1 MGFRR
6 WHIHRKSHKLCFS
19 DLKLAQSSEEKAM
32 TSQISGR
39 GMENLADLDVD
50 ELVERLTPGEIQ
62 KLLDEADP
70 DDPSI
75 PASLRCNYRCAKEP
89 TNKPFDKNALLDF
102 IRDQALAEPD
112 VPDVVPHVA
121 GTVRGRKFKPAAKP
135 KPRHEDD
142 IELDID
148 LGEDVEIALSSAS
161 TDEIVDLAGIM
172 GLHSMMNQDQ
182 YHASQSDKNPRADPE
197 IGWRGVTKAT
207 PLKSFPQEAP
217 NKTDPEDAVSKIKNN
232 DPKTTVVNLNNVP
245 MAENLFIE
253 LFDALE
259 RNTHLTELQA
269 ANTMLTDAAANILA
283 SALEINKTLEK
294 VNIETNNVTPQ
305 TITRIIEAMAVHQTV
320 TDFKAANQQAQFLGN
335 KVEVAIT
342 KALESNKSVLKVGL
356 HFQYGDTRNRVAVH
370 LQKNLDRLRLK
381 RIAQMG
387 SSGGSSYPANGSQK
401 NDSDGN
407 YSDDE

>member
-1 MGFRR
+1 
-6 WHIHRKSHKLCFS
+6 
-19 DLKLAQSSEEKAM
+19 M
-32 TSQISGR
+32 TSHISNR
-39 GMENLADLDVD
+39 GMQENLAELDID

-70 DDPSI
+70 DDPQI
-75 PASLRCNYRCAKEP
+75 PPSLRCNYKCDKVA
-89 TNKPFDKNALLDF
+89 TGAFDKNALLDF
-102 IRDQALAEPD
+102 IRDQALNEPD
-112 VPDVVPHVA
+112 VPDVVPYVP
-121 GTVRGRKFKPAAKP
+121 GTIRGRKFNAPAKP
-135 KPRHEDD
+135 KPRRDEE

-182 YHASQSDKNPRADPE
+182 YHASQSDKAPRADPD

-207 PLKSFPQEAP
+207 PLKTFPAEAP
-217 NKTDPEDAVSKIKNN
+217 NKTDPDEALQKVQANDSKTKSI
-232 DPKTTVVNLNNVP
+232 NLNNVP
-245 MAENLFIE
+245 VSENTFIE
-253 LFDALE
+253 LFYALE
-259 RNTHLTELQA
+259 RNDQLTELEM
-269 ANTMLTDAAANILA
+269 ANSQLTDTAATILA

-294 VNIETNNVTPQ
+294 INIESNNVSPQ
-305 TITRIIEAMAVHQTV
+305 TLTRIIEAMTVHQSIIEI
-320 TDFKAANQQAQFLGN
+320 KASNQQAQFLGN

-342 KALESNKSVLKVGL
+342 KAIENNKTIRKVGL

-381 RIAQMG
+381 RIAQKMSTG
-387 SSGGSSYPANGSQK
+387 SNSYPNGSKK

-407 YSDDE
+407 YSDEE

>member
-1 MGFRR
+1 
-6 WHIHRKSHKLCFS
+6 
-19 DLKLAQSSEEKAM
+19 
-32 TSQISGR
+32 
-39 GMENLADLDVD
+39 MENLADLEID

-70 DDPSI
+70 DDPQI
-75 PASLRCNYRCAKEP
+75 PPSLRCNYRCDKAPSKG
-89 TNKPFDKNALLDF
+89 FDKNALLEF
-102 IRDQALAEPD
+102 IKVQALNEPD
-112 VPDVVPHVA
+112 VPDVVPHVP
-121 GTVRGRKFKPAAKP
+121 GTIRGRKFHAPARP
-135 KPRHEDD
+135 KPRREEE

-182 YHASQSDKNPRADPE
+182 YHASQSEKAPRADPS

-207 PLKSFPQEAP
+207 PLKAYPAEAP
-217 NKTDPEDAVSKIKNN
+217 NKTLPDQSLQKIQANDSKTKI
-232 DPKTTVVNLNNVP
+232 VNLNNVP
-245 MAENLFIE
+245 VMENLFIE

-259 RNTHLTELQA
+259 RNDQLTELQC
-269 ANTMLTDAAANILA
+269 ANSQLTDAAATILA
-283 SALEINKTLEK
+283 SALETNKTLEK
-294 VNIETNNVTPQ
+294 LNIESNSVSPQ
-305 TITRIIEAMAVHQTV
+305 TLTRIIEAIGVHQSV
-320 TDFKAANQQAQFLGN
+320 TDFKASNQQAQFLGN

-342 KALESNKSVLKVGL
+342 KAIENNKSILKVGL

-381 RIAQMG
+381 RVAQKMSTG
-387 SSGGSSYPANGSQK
+387 SNAYPNGSKK

>member
-1 MGFRR
+1 M
-6 WHIHRKSHKLCFS
+6 
-19 DLKLAQSSEEKAM
+19 SSQVG
-32 TSQISGR
+32 TR
-39 GMENLADLDVD
+39 GGENLADLDID

-75 PASLRCNYRCAKEP
+75 PPSLRCNYRCEKEA
-89 TNKPFDKNALLDF
+89 TSGFNKEALLDF
-102 IRDQALAEPD
+102 IRDQALSEPD
-112 VPDVVPHVA
+112 VPDVVPFVA
-121 GTVRGRKFKPAAKP
+121 GTTRGRKFNAPAKP
-135 KPRHEDD
+135 KPRREEE

-172 GLHSMMNQDQ
+172 GLHSIMNQDQ
-182 YHASQSDKNPRADPE
+182 YHASQSEKNPRADPS
-197 IGWRGVTKAT
+197 IGWKGVTKAT
-207 PLKSFPQEAP
+207 PLKAFPSEAP
-217 NKTDPEDAVSKIKNN
+217 NRTVPDEALEKIKAN
-232 DPKTTVVNLNNVP
+232 DPKTQTVNLNNIPV
-245 MAENLFIE
+245 AENTFIE

-259 RNTHLTELQA
+259 RNDQLTELQM
-269 ANTMLTDAAANILA
+269 ANSMLTDAAATILA
-283 SALEINKTLEK
+283 SAVEVNKTLEK
-294 VNIETNNVTPQ
+294 INIESNSVSPQ
-305 TITRIIEAMAVHQTV
+305 TLARIIEAMAVHQSV
-320 TDFKAANQQAQFLGN
+320 TDFKASNQQAQFLGN

-342 KALESNKSVLKVGL
+342 KAIESNKSVLKVGL

-381 RIAQMG
+381 RIAQKMS
-387 SSGGSSYPANGSQK
+387 SSGGGSYPNNGSKK

>member
-1 MGFRR
+1 
-6 WHIHRKSHKLCFS
+6 
-19 DLKLAQSSEEKAM
+19 M
-32 TSQISGR
+32 TSQISNR
-39 GMENLADLDVD
+39 GMENLADLDID

-70 DDPSI
+70 DDPNI
-75 PASLRCNYRCAKEP
+75 PPSLRCNYKCE
-89 TNKPFDKNALLDF
+89 KPPSAGFDKNALLDF
-102 IRDQALAEPD
+102 IRDQALNEPD
-112 VPDVVPHVA
+112 VPDVVPYVP
-121 GTVRGRKFKPAAKP
+121 GTIRGRKFNAPAKP
-135 KPRHEDD
+135 KPRREED

-182 YHASQSDKNPRADPE
+182 YHASQSDKNPRADPS

-207 PLKSFPQEAP
+207 PLKQYPSEAP
-217 NKTDPEDAVSKIKNN
+217 NKTVPEEAVQKIKDN

-245 MAENLFIE
+245 VSENLFME

-259 RNTHLTELQA
+259 RNDHLTELQA
-269 ANTMLTDAAANILA
+269 ANCMLSDAAATILA
-283 SALEINKTLEK
+283 SALEVNKTLEK
-294 VNIETNNVTPQ
+294 VNIESNSVSPQ
-305 TITRIIEAMAVHQTV
+305 TLTRIMEAIAVHQTV
-320 TDFKAANQQAQFLGN
+320 TDFKASNQQAQFLGN

-342 KALESNKSVLKVGL
+342 KAIESNKNILKVGL

-370 LQKNLDRLRLK
+370 LQKNLDRQRLK
-381 RIAQMG
+381 RIAQKMPPA
-387 SSGGSSYPANGSQK
+387 SNNYPNGSKK

>member
-1 MGFRR
+1 
-6 WHIHRKSHKLCFS
+6 
-19 DLKLAQSSEEKAM
+19 M
-32 TSQISGR
+32 TSHISSR
-39 GMENLADLDVD
+39 GMQENLADLDID

-70 DDPSI
+70 DDSQI
-75 PASLRCNYRCAKEP
+75 PPSLRCNYKCDKIASG
-89 TNKPFDKNALLDF
+89 PFDKNALLDF
-102 IRDQALAEPD
+102 IKDQALNEPD
-112 VPDVVPHVA
+112 VPDVVPFVQ
-121 GTVRGRKFKPAAKP
+121 GTIRGRKFNAPIRP
-135 KPRHEDD
+135 KPRREEE

-182 YHASQSDKNPRADPE
+182 YHASQSEKNPRADPT

-207 PLKSFPQEAP
+207 PLKAFPADAP
-217 NKTDPEDAVSKIKNN
+217 NKTQPDETLQKIQSN
-232 DPKTTVVNLNNVP
+232 DPKTKTVNLNNVP
-245 MAENLFIE
+245 VPENTFIE
-253 LFDALE
+253 LFYALE
-259 RNTHLTELQA
+259 RNDQLTELQM
-269 ANTMLTDAAANILA
+269 ANSQLTDAAATVLA
-283 SALEINKTLEK
+283 AALEINKTLEK
-294 VNIETNNVTPQ
+294 INIESNSVSPQ
-305 TITRIIEAMAVHQTV
+305 TLTRIMEAMTVHETI
-320 TDFKAANQQAQFLGN
+320 TDFKASNQQAQFLGN

-342 KALESNKSVLKVGL
+342 KAIENNKSILKVGM

-381 RIAQMG
+381 RIAQKMSTG
-387 SSGGSSYPANGSQK
+387 SNPYPNGSKK